1 MGGHLLIFLRDEIE
15 KKNAKKKKD
24 LKQTKYN

>member
-15 KKNAKKKKD
+15 KKNAKKKKRF
-24 LKQTKYN
+24 KTKK